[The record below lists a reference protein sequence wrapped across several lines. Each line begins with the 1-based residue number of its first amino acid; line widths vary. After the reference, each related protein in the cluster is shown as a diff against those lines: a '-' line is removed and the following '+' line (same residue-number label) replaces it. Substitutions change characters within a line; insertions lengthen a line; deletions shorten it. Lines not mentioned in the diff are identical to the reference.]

1 MKPRRGDVY
10 WVRENHPIGQEVQ
23 KTRPAVI
30 VSRDSAN
37 MHLERVVLIPL
48 SSQTERIHAGEVAVD
63 IDNKPAKALIH
74 QITTVSNLRLGKK
87 IGALSETDL
96 DKISHGI
103 TIHLDLL

>member
-10 WVRENHPIGQEVQ
+10 WVRENHPVGQEVQ

-48 SSQTERIHAGEVAVD
+48 SSRLEHIYAGEVAVD
-63 IDNKPAKALIH
+63 LANKPAKALIH

-87 IGALSETDL
+87 IGTLSKADL
-96 DKISHGI
+96 EKIAHGVI
-103 TIHLDLL
+103 THLDLL